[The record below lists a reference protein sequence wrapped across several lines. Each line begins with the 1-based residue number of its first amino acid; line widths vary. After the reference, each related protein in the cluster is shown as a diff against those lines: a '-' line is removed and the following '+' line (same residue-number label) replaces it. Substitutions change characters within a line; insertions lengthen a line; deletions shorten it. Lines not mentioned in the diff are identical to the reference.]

1 MYAGTVVMGFI
12 ASFIFLKYNPLRV
25 IEISMITMILSLF
38 VFTLQFDVA
47 WPYYLSR
54 FITGAA

>member
-1 MYAGTVVMGFI
+1 MYAGTVVLGFL
-12 ASFIFLKYNPLRV
+12 ASFLFLKYNPLRV

-38 VFTLQFDVA
+38 VFTLQFDAA
-47 WPYYLSR
+47 WPYYVSR